1 MAFIPIVSAVSSAL
15 KPLFKIVDDLIPD
28 SDKAVAF
35 KAQLQMAMLSARWT
49 QLMVLISG
57 VAIILACLF
66 NLVCKA
72 FGRGITIEFA
82 LPEML
87 ILIGMFIFS
96 ASGSPEVLTA
106 IAEFL
111 IDTMKKNKRKEK

>member
-1 MAFIPIVSAVSSAL
+1 MSWIPAVSAVSSAL
-15 KPLFKIVDDLIPD
+15 KPLFKIIDDWMPD
-28 SDKAVAF
+28 KDKALAL
-35 KAQLQMAMLSARWT
+35 KAQIQVLVIASRWT

-57 VAIILACLF
+57 VAIISACLF

-82 LPEML
+82 MPEML

-96 ASGSPEVLTA
+96 ASGSPEVLIA

-111 IDTMKKNKRKEK
+111 IKKLAKNEKEK

>member
-1 MAFIPIVSAVSSAL
+1 MAFIPIIGAVSSAL
-15 KPLFKIVDDLIPD
+15 KPLFKIIDDWMPD
-28 SDKAVAF
+28 KDKALALKTQV
-35 KAQLQMAMLSARWT
+35 QMLVIASKWT

-111 IDTMKKNKRKEK
+111 IDRMKKNKQEEK

>member
-1 MAFIPIVSAVSSAL
+1 MAFIPIVGAVSTAL
-15 KPLFKIVDDLIPD
+15 KPLFKIIDDWMPD
-28 SDKAVAF
+28 KDKALAL
-35 KAQLQMAMLSARWT
+35 KAQIQVLVIASKWT
-49 QLMVLISG
+49 QLMVLLSG

-82 LPEML
+82 LPEMI

-111 IDTMKKNKRKEK
+111 IDRMKKNKQEEK